1 MDYKRGIP
9 RVLHDE
15 HRATIELLDGLEDLL
30 ARGGRGVPD
39 LDQPAT
45 RKLLAE
51 LGKMIEDEVRRHF
64 AFEEAELFTR
74 LAAMGDGAIGEH
86 LTEEHQT
93 ILPVGERVGV
103 LAAQAAMDGM
113 NETDWEEF
121 RALGAELIERM
132 LAHIQKE
139 EMALLPMLEDTLDP
153 SEDLTLVSQYGA
165 GS

>member
-9 RVLHDE
+9 RLLHDE
-15 HRATIELLDGLEDLL
+15 HRATIELLEQ
-30 ARGGRGVPD
+30 ARG
-39 LDQPAT
+39 PARPRWPWRSRSRPAGDAKVLT
-45 RKLLAE
+45 E

-153 SEDLTLVSQYGA
+153 SEDLTLVSQYGS